1 MKTKR
6 PTRLIPE
13 TPPLTLRQLVVAVR
27 AESRDDL
34 EAAQV
39 INHMLL
45 TQRVR
50 FAEKLDQEEIRLLHS

>member
-1 MKTKR
+1 MKTKP

-13 TPPLTLRQLVVAVR
+13 TPCLTLRQLVVAVR
-27 AESRDDL
+27 AESRDDV

-50 FAEKLDQEEIRLLHS
+50 FVEELDQEEIRLLHS

>member
-1 MKTKR
+1 MRTKS
-6 PTRLIPE
+6 PIRLIPE
-13 TPPLTLRQLVVAVR
+13 IPQVTLRQLVVAVR
-27 AESRDDL
+27 AESRDDV

-50 FAEKLDQEEIRLLHS
+50 FAEELDQEEIRLLHS

>member
-1 MKTKR
+1 MKTKP
-6 PTRLIPE
+6 PTRLIRE

-50 FAEKLDQEEIRLLHS
+50 FVEELDQEEIRLLHS